1 MLNRNKIFKTVRDT
15 TNSLNVSTGKKMD
28 NFYTELMTYEDMV
41 QKRYDKIKDILNTIK
56 YHHNKIQNL
65 DKNYTNAI
73 FGGGKTDIAKLM
85 KDIDSAIDS
94 IESLIASDGILIT
107 SKFGTLINKKEQAF
121 KEELNLQKDKIS
133 KDDVKQENKI
143 FFETAHK
150 ELSEVKKEFDENRN
164 YINDLVEKIKKI
176 EDPINQY
183 ILDKKLSKDFR
194 QSIKNGIRDLIKLVE
209 SDNKDNF
216 DKFNQYKTNITI
228 GLGYAKEAEAEN
240 IKYENDPNATDDLKI
255 LRQIQRDSN
264 KLEFHTQG
272 NTRGYLKIP
281 GFEGNN
287 IGYKVISSNTAVGNY
302 ETSYNQIEFDNTNYI
317 KTLYI
322 GLPKSGGQTRTS
334 ITKYYY
340 LDIETVKNL
349 HTKRT
354 LLSNI
359 NTIFVAVIDLIKS
372 IKNNLFP
379 NFVNIYTNED
389 SKEYKIEDFSDSE
402 LDPSV
407 LLLKTIINSENKK
420 AYKQALNQLVDK
432 LIFLYSKHFF
442 DKKLDKLL
450 ADMSTRAEN
459 IEQKLIFLKNK
470 INTDFVNGTDDGEVE
485 ERKLVDIE
493 KETIG
498 WIIKFY
504 NNNNDLVENET
515 TTKEA
520 VGGNPEKLK
529 ESVINALQIF
539 KKIRKQ
545 IEEDYDK
552 EYNSTNKPPEPKTNQ
567 PKQNDIVKS
576 AKTMFGV
583 NTQQEDENNKITNS
597 IISSIIENYEKERSS
612 VNTIEDKIKLD
623 TKFVDILDNL
633 GLNLADIFKINF
645 EDKLA
650 FIFFIL
656 ILHIVVYSVVESL
669 IMNDYLTDIVYIMAV
684 YVGIYFLIM
693 FILILILNKY
703 VNYRMKSVLNYLNTD
718 FNMQLI
724 TMHLF
729 IVFMFYIIVLILSQH
744 IDIFVAKEEDDKLQ
758 ILYRIEVISSIIFI
772 FSSVFVMLL

>member
-41 QKRYDKIKDILNTIK
+41 QKRYDKIKDVLNTIK

-73 FGGGKTDIAKLM
+73 FGGGKTDLAKLM
-85 KDIDSAIDS
+85 KDIDNAIDS
-94 IESLIASDGILIT
+94 IESLIGSDGILNNSKSTELIT
-107 SKFGTLINKKEQAF
+107 KKIKDF
-121 KEELNLQKDKIS
+121 NEELGFEGTNNKIS
-133 KDDVKQENKI
+133 KNNVKQENKI
-143 FFETAHK
+143 FFETANK
-150 ELSEVKKEFDENRN
+150 ELNEVKKELDENRK
-164 YINDLVEKIKKI
+164 YINDLVEKIKQI

-183 ILDKKLSKDFR
+183 ILDRKLSKDFR
-194 QSIKNGIRDLIKLVE
+194 QSIKNGIRDLLKLVE
-209 SDNKDNF
+209 IDNKKNA
-216 DKFNQYKTNITI
+216 DKFNEYKNNITI
-228 GLGYAKEAEAEN
+228 GLGYAKEDEAEN

-255 LRQIQRDSN
+255 LKEIQKN
-264 KLEFHTQG
+264 KNNLEFHTE
-272 NTRGYLKIP
+272 NSSRGYLRIPGPGTNKIEFKIP
-281 GFEGNN
+281 DTLPVSGQY
-287 IGYKVISSNTAVGNY
+287 YKIEFINTDYIKHLYIRRKSSNKDDV
-302 ETSYNQIEFDNTNYI
+302 
-317 KTLYI
+317 
-322 GLPKSGGQTRTS
+322 
-334 ITKYYY
+334 TKDYY
-340 LDIETVKNL
+340 LDIDTITLLTQKKNL
-349 HTKRT
+349 LNFISK
-354 LLSNI
+354 LYENLKD
-359 NTIFVAVIDLIKS
+359 FLIKINNTES
-372 IKNNLFP
+372 ITNTEERLLTLIDNL
-379 NFVNIYTNED
+379 
-389 SKEYKIEDFSDSE
+389 KQ
-402 LDPSV
+402 L
-407 LLLKTIINSENKK
+407 NKD
-420 AYKQALNQLVDK
+420 N
-432 LIFLYSKHFF
+432 FF
-442 DKKLDKLL
+442 DRNLEQIVNRILTSEYNTL
-450 ADMSTRAEN
+450 S
-459 IEQKLIFLKNK
+459 IEQKLEALKKNINK
-470 INTDFVNGTDDGEVE
+470 
-485 ERKLVDIE
+485 RKTESLSLSLLGWFKTFYE
-493 KETIG
+493 KNE
-498 WIIKFY
+498 
-504 NNNNDLVENET
+504 DLVQNET
-515 TTKEA
+515 ATKTATTTATTTTA
-520 VGGNPEKLK
+520 VGGNSEKLK
-529 ESVINALQIF
+529 ESVTNALQIF

-552 EYNSTNKPPEPKTNQ
+552 EYNSTNKPQQ

-576 AKTMFGV
+576 AKTMFGADK
-583 NTQQEDENNKITNS
+583 QEEDEDNKITNS

-633 GLNLADIFKINF
+633 GLNLSDIFKINF

-656 ILHIVVYSVVESL
+656 ILHIVVYSIVESL

-684 YVGIYFLIM
+684 YVGVYFLIM

-772 FSSVFVMLL
+772 FSGVFVMLL

>member
-94 IESLIASDGILIT
+94 IESLIGSDGILIN

-121 KEELNLQKDKIS
+121 KEELNSKKNKIS

-150 ELSEVKKEFDENRN
+150 ELSEVNKEFDENRN

-216 DKFNQYKTNITI
+216 DKFNEYKTNITI
-228 GLGYAKEAEAEN
+228 GLGYAKEDEAEN

-255 LRQIQRDSN
+255 LQQIQKN
-264 KLEFHTQG
+264 KNNLEFHIE
-272 NTRGYLKIP
+272 NSSRGYLRIPGPGTNKIEFKIP
-281 GFEGNN
+281 DALPPSGQY
-287 IGYKVISSNTAVGNY
+287 YKIEFINTDFIKHLYIRRKSSSNKEDV
-302 ETSYNQIEFDNTNYI
+302 
-317 KTLYI
+317 
-322 GLPKSGGQTRTS
+322 
-334 ITKYYY
+334 TKDYY
-340 LDIETVKNL
+340 LDIDTIKLLTQRQKLLKIISKLYENL
-349 HTKRT
+349 KDFLR
-354 LLSNI
+354 
-359 NTIFVAVIDLIKS
+359 K
-372 IKNNLFP
+372 IKNIESNKQEQGQESLSILIENL
-379 NFVNIYTNED
+379 
-389 SKEYKIEDFSDSE
+389 KQ
-402 LDPSV
+402 L
-407 LLLKTIINSENKK
+407 NKD
-420 AYKQALNQLVDK
+420 N
-432 LIFLYSKHFF
+432 FF
-442 DKKLDKLL
+442 DKNLEKIVNDILN
-450 ADMSTRAEN
+450 SQYNTQSYN
-459 IEQKLIFLKNK
+459 TQSIEQKLQTLKNYLIDK
-470 INTDFVNGTDDGEVE
+470 KTEQPLLNNWFNT
-485 ERKLVDIE
+485 
-493 KETIG
+493 
-498 WIIKFY
+498 FY
-504 NNNNDLVENET
+504 EDNKDLVENET
-515 TTKEA
+515 TINTV
-520 VGGNPEKLK
+520 VGGNLEKLK
-529 ESVINALQIF
+529 ESVINALQVL

-552 EYNSTNKPPEPKTNQ
+552 EHTSTNKPQEPNQ

-583 NTQQEDENNKITNS
+583 DTQQEDENNKLTNS

>member
-41 QKRYDKIKDILNTIK
+41 QKRYDKIKDVLNTIK

-65 DKNYTNAI
+65 DKNYNNAI

-94 IESLIASDGILIT
+94 IESLIASDGILIN
-107 SKFGTLINKKEQAF
+107 SKFGTLINKKEKAF
-121 KEELNLQKDKIS
+121 KAELNLKNDKIS
-133 KDDVKQENKI
+133 KNDVKQENKI

-150 ELSEVKKEFDENRN
+150 ELSEVKKEFDENRK

-183 ILDKKLSKDFR
+183 ILDRKLSKDFR

-209 SDNKDNF
+209 SDNKENS
-216 DKFNQYKTNITI
+216 DKFNTYKNKITI
-228 GLGYAKEAEAEN
+228 GLGYAKEDEAEN
-240 IKYENDPNATDDLKI
+240 IKYENDPNSTDDLKI
-255 LRQIQRDSN
+255 LQQIQKN
-264 KLEFHTQG
+264 KNNLEFHIE
-272 NTRGYLKIP
+272 NNSRGYLRISGSKSNKID
-281 GFEGNN
+281 FKIVSNESNN
-287 IGYKVISSNTAVGNY
+287 RHSK
-302 ETSYNQIEFDNTNYI
+302 IEFDNTDYI

-322 GLPKSGGQTRTS
+322 LIKKTSAIYKDS
-334 ITKYYY
+334 ITKDYY
-340 LDIETVKNL
+340 LE
-349 HTKRT
+349 
-354 LLSNI
+354 I
-359 NTIFVAVIDLIKS
+359 NTVRRLCEKPKLQSYISKIKLQLIEFLKN
-372 IKNNLFP
+372 IKQH
-379 NFVNIYTNED
+379 
-389 SKEYKIEDFSDSE
+389 KSE
-402 LDPSV
+402 LNSTNSGINNV
-407 LLLKTIINSENKK
+407 LL
-420 AYKQALNQLVDK
+420 K
-432 LIFLYSKHFF
+432 LIDPLVNLYKEKFF
-442 DKKLDKLL
+442 DDGLDSILSG
-450 ADMSTRAEN
+450 MIQNTGS
-459 IEQKLIFLKNK
+459 IEQKLNEIKKKLQNDVELDNKLITWFNTFYDKNEDLLKNETP
-470 INTDFVNGTDDGEVE
+470 NTQ
-485 ERKLVDIE
+485 
-493 KETIG
+493 
-498 WIIKFY
+498 
-504 NNNNDLVENET
+504 
-515 TTKEA
+515 

-529 ESVINALQIF
+529 ESANNALQVF

-552 EYNSTNKPPEPKTNQ
+552 EHNSTNKPQEPNQ

-583 NTQQEDENNKITNS
+583 DTQEDDEENKITNS

-656 ILHIVVYSVVESL
+656 ILHIVVYSIVESL

-684 YVGIYFLIM
+684 YVGVYFLIM

-703 VNYRMKSVLNYLNTD
+703 VNYRMKSTLNYLNTD

-772 FSSVFVMLL
+772 FSGVFVMLL

>member
-65 DKNYTNAI
+65 DKNYINAV
-73 FGGGKTDIAKLM
+73 FGGGKTDLAKLM

-94 IESLIASDGILIT
+94 IDILNGSDGIINN
-107 SKFGTLINKKEQAF
+107 SKFDELINKKNN
-121 KEELNLQKDKIS
+121 ELKTEINDNDW
-133 KDDVKQENKI
+133 KDDSKIQKIHVTENNKV
-143 FFETAHK
+143 FFHTAND
-150 ELSEVKKEFDENRN
+150 ELIEIKKEFDENRK

-176 EDPINQY
+176 EDPVNQY

-194 QSIKNGIRDLIKLVE
+194 QGIKEGIRSLSKLI
-209 SDNKDNF
+209 DNDSKDDF
-216 DKFNQYKTNITI
+216 QKFNTYKNNITS
-228 GLGYAKEAEAEN
+228 GLAYAKAEEELAKKLE
-240 IKYENDPNATDDLKI
+240 KDPNASDDVKI
-255 LRQIQRDSN
+255 LQQFKKDKNSLQFIFNSSTSGQLKVGESSKIDFDFTSN
-264 KLEFHTQG
+264 
-272 NTRGYLKIP
+272 
-281 GFEGNN
+281 
-287 IGYKVISSNTAVGNY
+287 S
-302 ETSYNQIEFDNTNYI
+302 DNTYTELTFPTADYI
-317 KTLYI
+317 
-322 GLPKSGGQTRTS
+322 QT
-334 ITKYYY
+334 IY
-340 LDIETVKNL
+340 VK
-349 HTKRT
+349 
-354 LLSNI
+354 I
-359 NTIFVAVIDLIKS
+359 IKEPRGA
-372 IKNNLFP
+372 KNSP
-379 NFVNIYTNED
+379 
-389 SKEYKIEDFSDSE
+389 SKEYFLDFATIKRINDQKELKSYVSSIYTKLEKYAEPNPIEPIEPIEPILNYLVDNKIFSME
-402 LDPSV
+402 
-407 LLLKTIINSENKK
+407 LLKELETIQNKTIK
-420 AYKQALNQLVDK
+420 EIVKKPEYKEK
-432 LIFLYSKHFF
+432 IKS
-442 DKKLDKLL
+442 KLL
-450 ADMSTRAEN
+450 E
-459 IEQKLIFLKNK
+459 EFKIFKK
-470 INTDFVNGTDDGEVE
+470 TTVGGV
-485 ERKLVDIE
+485 E
-493 KETIG
+493 KEV
-498 WIIKFY
+498 
-504 NNNNDLVENET
+504 LE
-515 TTKEA
+515 
-520 VGGNPEKLK
+520 K
-529 ESVINALQIF
+529 ESLKKNVNKTNEIL

-552 EYNSTNKPPEPKTNQ
+552 EHSSTNKSQDPNQ
-567 PKQNDIVKS
+567 PKQNDIIKS

-583 NTQQEDENNKITNS
+583 DTQQEDEDNKITNS

-623 TKFVDILDNL
+623 TKFVDILDSL

-656 ILHIVVYSVVESL
+656 ILHIVVYSIIESL

-684 YVGIYFLIM
+684 YVGVYFLIM

-703 VNYRMKSVLNYLNTD
+703 VNYRMKSMLNYLNTD

-744 IDIFVAKEEDDKLQ
+744 IDMFVAKEEDDKLQ

>member
-41 QKRYDKIKDILNTIK
+41 QKRYDKIKDVLNTIR

-73 FGGGKTDIAKLM
+73 FGGGKTDLAKLM

-94 IESLIASDGILIT
+94 IESLIASDGILIN
-107 SKFGTLINKKEQAF
+107 SKFDTLIEKKNADL
-121 KEELNLQKDKIS
+121 KTELDLKNNKIS
-133 KDDVKQENKI
+133 KDNVKQEHKI
-143 FFETAHK
+143 FFETAYK
-150 ELSEVKKEFDENRN
+150 DLSEVKKEFDENRK

-209 SDNKDNF
+209 IDSKDDF
-216 DKFNQYKTNITI
+216 DKFNEYKTNITI
-228 GLGYAKEAEAEN
+228 GLGYAKEDEAEN

-255 LRQIQRDSN
+255 LKEIQKN
-264 KLEFHTQG
+264 KNNLEFHTE
-272 NTRGYLKIP
+272 NSSRGYLRIPGPGTNKIEFKIP
-281 GFEGNN
+281 DTLPVSGQY
-287 IGYKVISSNTAVGNY
+287 YKIDFFNTDYIKHLYIRRKSSNKDDV
-302 ETSYNQIEFDNTNYI
+302 
-317 KTLYI
+317 
-322 GLPKSGGQTRTS
+322 
-334 ITKYYY
+334 TKDYY
-340 LDIETVKNL
+340 LDIDTITLLTQKKNL
-349 HTKRT
+349 LNFISK
-354 LLSNI
+354 LYENLKD
-359 NTIFVAVIDLIKS
+359 FLIKINNTES
-372 IKNNLFP
+372 ITNTEERLLTLIDNL
-379 NFVNIYTNED
+379 
-389 SKEYKIEDFSDSE
+389 KQ
-402 LDPSV
+402 L
-407 LLLKTIINSENKK
+407 NKD
-420 AYKQALNQLVDK
+420 N
-432 LIFLYSKHFF
+432 FF
-442 DKKLDKLL
+442 DRNLEQIVNRILTSEYNTL
-450 ADMSTRAEN
+450 S
-459 IEQKLIFLKNK
+459 IEQKLEALKKNINK
-470 INTDFVNGTDDGEVE
+470 
-485 ERKLVDIE
+485 RKTESLSLSLLGWFKTFYE
-493 KETIG
+493 KNE
-498 WIIKFY
+498 
-504 NNNNDLVENET
+504 DLVINET
-515 TTKEA
+515 ATKTATKTTA
-520 VGGNPEKLK
+520 VGGNSEKLK
-529 ESVINALQIF
+529 ESVTNALQIF

-552 EYNSTNKPPEPKTNQ
+552 EYNSTNKPQQ

-576 AKTMFGV
+576 AKTMFGADK
-583 NTQQEDENNKITNS
+583 QEEDEDNKITNS

-633 GLNLADIFKINF
+633 GLNLSDIFKINF

-656 ILHIVVYSVVESL
+656 ILHIVVYSIVESL

-684 YVGIYFLIM
+684 YVGVYCLIM

-703 VNYRMKSVLNYLNTD
+703 VNYRMKSALNYLNTD

-744 IDIFVAKEEDDKLQ
+744 IDIFTAKEEDDKLQ

>member
-94 IESLIASDGILIT
+94 IDILIGSDGIIT
-107 SKFGTLINKKEQAF
+107 KSKFDKLIKKKKEDLEAELDL
-121 KEELNLQKDKIS
+121 KETNDKIS
-133 KDDVKQENKI
+133 KNNVKQEHKI

-150 ELSEVKKEFDENRN
+150 ELSEVKKEFDENRK

-194 QSIKNGIRDLIKLVE
+194 QSIKNGIRDLIKFVE
-209 SDNKDNF
+209 IDSKNDFEQFNTYKNK
-216 DKFNQYKTNITI
+216 ITI
-228 GLGYAKEAEAEN
+228 GLGYAKEDEAEN

-255 LRQIQRDSN
+255 LQQIQKN
-264 KLEFHTQG
+264 KNNLEFHTE
-272 NTRGYLKIP
+272 NASRGYLRIP
-281 GFEGNN
+281 GPG
-287 IGYKVISSNTAVGNY
+287 SNKINFKIVTQDNRH
-302 ETSYNQIEFDNTNYI
+302 SKIEFDNTDYI

-322 GLPKSGGQTRTS
+322 SIKRSGVIAKDS
-334 ITKYYY
+334 ITKEYY
-340 LDIETVKNL
+340 LDIDTVKRL
-349 HTKRT
+349 CEKPK
-354 LLSNI
+354 LLSYISKIKLLLIELLKNI
-359 NTIFVAVIDLIKS
+359 KLNKIKLNATNNDNNEVLPKLIDQ
-372 IKNNLFP
+372 IKNLYEE
-379 NFVNIYTNED
+379 NFFD
-389 SKEYKIEDFSDSE
+389 
-402 LDPSV
+402 
-407 LLLKTIINSENKK
+407 
-420 AYKQALNQLVDK
+420 DK
-432 LIFLYSKHFF
+432 LDEILFSKIISSS
-442 DKKLDKLL
+442 L
-450 ADMSTRAEN
+450 N
-459 IEQKLIFLKNK
+459 IEQKLNEIKKKLDKGEEVNNSLIKWFNDFYDNNK
-470 INTDFVNGTDDGEVE
+470 
-485 ERKLVDIE
+485 
-493 KETIG
+493 
-498 WIIKFY
+498 
-504 NNNNDLVENET
+504 DLLDNET
-515 TTKEA
+515 TTKT
-520 VGGNPEKLK
+520 VKGGNNEKLK
-529 ESVINALQIF
+529 ESAINALQVF

-552 EYNSTNKPPEPKTNQ
+552 EHNSTNKPQEPKTNQ

-583 NTQQEDENNKITNS
+583 DTQQEDEDNKITNS

-656 ILHIVVYSVVESL
+656 ILHIVVYSIIESL

-684 YVGIYFLIM
+684 YVGVYFLIM

-703 VNYRMKSVLNYLNTD
+703 VNYRMKSVLNYLNID